1 MISAIRVIRG
11 LAVLF
16 PVSRRNCYGQR
27 MSETRFP
34 EAGDLIEVTT
44 ERLAYGGEAV
54 ARHQGLAIFVPLAAA
69 GETLRVRVT
78 EIKKNFARAAI
89 EEILVPSPSRREALC
104 RYFGDCGGCQ
114 LQHIEYRDQ
123 LAAKAGFVRD
133 ALARIGKLDWPHEI
147 EIGAA
152 AEFAYRA
159 RAQVKLERQESAT
172 GTEIRIGFSR
182 AGSHSVCDVEEC
194 PILVPELN
202 SALGSL
208 RSLLSTSPEAADRVL
223 AGRRFAEIEMAAGS
237 SGVSFEPA
245 LGGLPGLSTSRI
257 VGGAIYDFNAS
268 AFFQANPFLIEAL
281 VEESVGT
288 TGGRLAVDLYAGVG
302 LFTVPLARKFERV
315 VGVES
320 DAGAASFGRQNLAA
334 NGISNAEFHTGH
346 VETALKDLIRT
357 CAAASSRPDLVLLDP
372 PRVGAAQAIARIV
385 TLRPQ
390 RVSYVS
396 CDPTTLARD
405 LRNLV
410 SAGYGLTRVTAFD
423 MFPQT
428 YHVETVAHLELR

>member
-1 MISAIRVIRG
+1 M
-11 LAVLF
+11 
-16 PVSRRNCYGQR
+16 P
-27 MSETRFP
+27 ETRFP

-54 ARHQGLAIFVPLAAA
+54 ARYQGLAIFVPLAAA
-69 GETLRVRVT
+69 GERLRVRIT
-78 EIKKNFARAAI
+78 EVKKNFARAAI
-89 EEILVPSPSRREALC
+89 EEILAPSPARREPRC

-114 LQHIEYRDQ
+114 LQHIEYQDQ

-147 EIGAA
+147 EVRSA

-159 RAQVKLERQESAT
+159 RAQIKLERMESTA
-172 GTEIRIGFSR
+172 GAEMKVGFSR

-202 SALGSL
+202 TALGSL
-208 RSLLSTSPEAADRVL
+208 RSLLSASPEAAGRVL
-223 AGRRFAEIEMAAGS
+223 AGRRFAEIEMAAGN

-245 LGGLPGLSTSRI
+245 LGGLPGIGISRV

-281 VEESVGT
+281 VEEAAGGA
-288 TGGRLAVDLYAGVG
+288 GGRLAVDLYAGVG
-302 LFTVPLARKFERV
+302 LFTIPLARKFERV

-320 DAGAASFGRQNLAA
+320 EARAASFARQNLAA
-334 NGISNAEFHTGH
+334 NGIGNAEFHTAH
-346 VETALKDLIRT
+346 VDTVLKDLIRT
-357 CAAASSRPDLVLLDP
+357 CAADSSRPDLVLLDP
-372 PRVGAAQAIARIV
+372 PRGGAAQAIARIV
-385 TLRPQ
+385 MLKPE

-396 CDPTTLARD
+396 CDPATQARD
-405 LRNLV
+405 LRDLV
-410 SAGYGLTRVTAFD
+410 SAGYSLTRVTAFD

-428 YHVETVAHLELR
+428 YHVESVAHLELR